1 MLRSTRALLLL
12 ATARSGLGFAPPA
25 TGRAAHQ
32 RAIRAAT
39 RICRYS
45 SSSSSSASDTAT
57 GSSATAVV
65 TPYTAPQFDVL
76 DERPA
81 YGGWRTIVHRD
92 IRMPS
97 GHTATFDI
105 MKQDNPSVLVFVWF
119 TETKTTTMIKEL
131 CPGSMEFSCGCI
143 AGICETDKHEN
154 PLQGKRKQEVKYL

>member
-1 MLRSTRALLLL
+1 MFRSTKALLLL
-12 ATARSGLGFAPPA
+12 ATARAGLGFAPPVS
-25 TGRAAHQ
+25 GRAAYQ
-32 RAIRAAT
+32 RGCRAAT
-39 RICRYS
+39 SQTCRCSSSS
-45 SSSSSSASDTAT
+45 SSSSSSA
-57 GSSATAVV
+57 GSAGAAAVV
-65 TPYTAPQFDVL
+65 TPCTAPHFDVL

-105 MKQDNPSVLVFVWF
+105 MRQDNPSVLVFVWF
-119 TETKTTTMIKEL
+119 TKTKTTTMIKEL

-154 PLQGKRKQEVKYL
+154 PLQGECKAPEY